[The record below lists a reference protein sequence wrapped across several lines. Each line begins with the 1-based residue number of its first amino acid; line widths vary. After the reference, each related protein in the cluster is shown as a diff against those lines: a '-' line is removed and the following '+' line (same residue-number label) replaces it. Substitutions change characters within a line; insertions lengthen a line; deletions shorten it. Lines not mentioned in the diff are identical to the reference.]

1 MSDFFKR
8 IAEHEMDAYDS
19 LPQCLKEVFDAA
31 PRKVSVLEVMA
42 LPNVKALLRDQ
53 GPEVLADALRAH
65 LQAQADNEA
74 HVST

>member
-1 MSDFFKR
+1 MNDFFKR

-31 PRKVSVLEVMA
+31 PRKVSVLKFMS
-42 LPNVKALLRDQ
+42 LPNVRAMLRDK
-53 GPEVLADALRAH
+53 GPEALAVALRAH
-65 LQAQADNEA
+65 LQAQADSEA